1 MQIITFLTDFGTKD
15 SYVSQM
21 KAVASKLTNARLI
34 DITQEITPHDIREG
48 AYALRC
54 ATPYFPTGT
63 VHVAVVDPGVGT
75 QRRGLF
81 ITTSSQILIGPDN
94 GLLMPAAHLLGN
106 FFVYEIKN
114 EKFILDSIS
123 STFHGRD
130 VFTPI
135 AAHITNG
142 VLFEEIGN
150 RINDFVNLDFG
161 QGEIKNNTA
170 IGKVVYIDRF
180 GNLITNIER
189 KLILDNLEF
198 GKNIML
204 FLGKKCI
211 KLPFVKSYGFV
222 KKNEILATIGSG
234 NLLEVGINQGNAAKK
249 LGLKIDD
256 KIEML
261 LG

>member
-21 KAVASKLTNARLI
+21 KAVASKLTNARLV

-114 EKFILDSIS
+114 EKYMLDSIS

-130 VFTPI
+130 VFTPV

-142 VLFEEIGN
+142 VPFEEIGN